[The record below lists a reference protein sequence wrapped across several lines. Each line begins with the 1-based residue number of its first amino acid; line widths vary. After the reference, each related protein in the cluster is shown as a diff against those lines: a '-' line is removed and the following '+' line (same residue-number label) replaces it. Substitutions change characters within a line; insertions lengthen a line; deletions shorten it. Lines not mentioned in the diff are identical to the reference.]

1 MGLAEIMNYVGTVNG
16 DKEVLKKISYAKKF
30 GKHIDGH
37 APMLSGKALDKY
49 ISLGIKTDHECSS
62 YSEASERIRKG
73 QYVMIRHGTAAKNL
87 HDLLALFD
95 TEQRHR
101 CVFATDDKEPSD
113 LINKGHIDYIIR
125 KAVSKGKSVISA
137 IQMASL
143 NAANC
148 FSLADTGAVA
158 PGYFADI
165 LVLDD
170 LEKVSI
176 CDVYKRGRIVVKDHK
191 VLPFDEPKI
200 PQDIMEKVKKSIN
213 CRDFSPKDFYI
224 SSPDTVKKCNVIGAM
239 PFGLITEKKVEE
251 IDFSKNNGI
260 DTRRD
265 ILKIAVAERHNN
277 TGNIGLGFICGIG
290 LKEGAIAA
298 TVSHDSHNII
308 VIGTNDCDMAIAANR
323 LKEIGGGN
331 VIVKDGKAVKEM
343 PLPLGGLMSD
353 KKVSDVAKM
362 CEDTRGYVHALG
374 VPENIAPFMNMAF
387 VYLPVIPHIKLTTKG
402 LFDVDAFCPVSLA
415 AE

>member
-1 MGLAEIMNYVGTVNG
+1 
-16 DKEVLKKISYAKKF
+16 
-30 GKHIDGH
+30 
-37 APMLSGKALDKY
+37 MLSPYEFAKTVIKCGTTAVVADPHEIANVCGVCGIEYMLKASENLPLDVY
-49 ISLGIKTDHECSS
+49 IMLPSCVPATDFDES
-62 YSEASERIRKG
+62 YEKIDADKLLPFFERERIRKG

-260 DTRRD
+260 DTSRD

-387 VYLPVIPHIKLTTKG
+387 VSL
-402 LFDVDAFCPVSLA
+402 CP
-415 AE
+415 